1 LRRILVT
8 WLFNLIALFVAS
20 GILAGID
27 YGDSEWALVLA
38 ALVFSLANIYVRP
51 VLRVLAFPLIIVTLG
66 IALFLINLLMLYLTD
81 WIVDDFEIET
91 FWWGVLGA
99 IIVSL
104 VNALM
109 HRVLPPDDRWR
120 SR

>member
-1 LRRILVT
+1 MRRIFVT
-8 WLFNLIALFVAS
+8 WLFNVIALFVAS
-20 GILAGID
+20 WLLSGID

-51 VLRVLAFPLIIVTLG
+51 VIRILAFPLIVVTLG

-91 FWWGVLGA
+91 FWWGVLA
-99 IIVSL
+99 TIIVWI
-104 VNALM
+104 VNG
-109 HRVLPPDDRWR
+109 VLHAIFGEP
-120 SR
+120 SEIAE